1 MNWNEG
7 LQKGWNE
14 FINFLRLDWDDDD
27 DGGLKNEI
35 EVIRFVPIEKPSL
48 ARVLIE
54 QALGLMRVEVKQKR

>member
-1 MNWNEG
+1 MNWKEG

-14 FINFLRLDWDDDD
+14 FINFLRLDWDDD